1 MAKAN
6 KQFDYLVTYY
16 PADVVRDVP
25 ATKRVA
31 EVAIVTAGSA
41 TRALAKFK
49 RTDSYS
55 GSLILAI
62 APDNESRYDVG
73 PVTVDLSEFE

>member
-6 KQFDYLVTYY
+6 KQFDYLITYY
-16 PADVVRDVP
+16 TADVVRDIP
-25 ATKRVA
+25 ASKRAA
-31 EVAIVTAGSA
+31 EVTIVTAGSA

-49 RTDSYS
+49 REPEYT

-62 APDNESRYDVG
+62 APDNGGRYDVG
-73 PVTVDLSEFE
+73 PVTVDMSEFE